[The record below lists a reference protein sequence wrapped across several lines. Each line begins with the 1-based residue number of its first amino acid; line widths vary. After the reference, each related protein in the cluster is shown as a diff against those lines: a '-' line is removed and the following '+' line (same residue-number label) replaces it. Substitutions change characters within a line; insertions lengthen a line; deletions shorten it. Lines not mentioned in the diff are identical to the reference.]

1 MTQRE
6 HRDPAES
13 SWLMRRFYRDW
24 RPTRTGK
31 MVNRVMGW
39 WSAAGLPPKIQAALE
54 VRGRAS
60 GQRRTTPIAIA
71 TVDGASYLV
80 SMLGP
85 GSEWV
90 KNVEAAG
97 GEAVIRQGK
106 RRSVRLVSVPPA
118 ERVPV
123 LKEYMRIA
131 KSGGRH
137 FPLTADAPLEEYA
150 AIAGRYPVFRIDP
163 A

>member
-1 MTQRE
+1 MTQAE
-6 HRDPAES
+6 QRDPAES
-13 SWLMRRFYRDW
+13 SWLMRRFYRGR

-31 MVNRVMGW
+31 LVNRVMGW
-39 WSAAGLPPKIQAALE
+39 WSAVGLPPKIQAVLE

-60 GQRRTTPIAIA
+60 GQSRTTPIVIA
-71 TVDGASYLV
+71 TVDGESYLV

-97 GEAVIRQGK
+97 GDAVIRRGK
-106 RRSVRLVSVPPA
+106 RRAVRLIAVPPA
-118 ERVPV
+118 ERAPV
-123 LKEYMRIA
+123 LKEYVRIA
-131 KSGGRH
+131 RSGGRH
-137 FPLTADAPLEEYA
+137 FPLTADAPLDEYEK
-150 AIAGRYPVFRIDP
+150 IAGQYPVFRIDS